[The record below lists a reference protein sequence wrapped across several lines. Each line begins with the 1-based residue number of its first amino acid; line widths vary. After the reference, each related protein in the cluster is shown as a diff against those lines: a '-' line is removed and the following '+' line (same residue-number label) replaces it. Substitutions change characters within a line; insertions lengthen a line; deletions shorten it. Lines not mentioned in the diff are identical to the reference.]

1 MSIIPTITRRLGLAF
16 GPWVLLLS
24 CLGAPT
30 VSFATEKLPA
40 AKAVSIS
47 HALLIGVQIYRDADV
62 PPLYGVSADM
72 DNARSIAT
80 AMGIPESNI
89 TELFNQQATKENI
102 AHELQRLAADVGDSS
117 RVLVYFSGHGTRWR
131 AKGQQSC
138 VEGLLTWD
146 RHVLVNREFAELIRP
161 VSQRAD
167 RLIVMFDACHSGGVA
182 KLVRGTQRAHDELR
196 PKFFPAEAIP
206 DNQCGTASNVLTR
219 GLLGAYSDGE
229 PPLPENV
236 IHIASARPDEVSFDE
251 ASKGGLATQ
260 AITRCLLGEAK
271 DLDGSG
277 AVTLAEVATCAQEFI
292 GRRLQGYSDL
302 LPHHVSLAGATHT
315 IANLGG
321 HANSTPNASGAI
333 ATLDDLFE
341 QRSHQLSLSV
351 KVERSKL
358 KIGRDFLSLTVTPSV
373 GGKLFLVLLGSDLK
387 TYYILFPNRLDGD
400 NDLTANVA
408 RTLPGTQWKIAA
420 GGPAGKDHILA
431 LVVPADAAINRR
443 LEELP
448 SDPTGTY
455 RILPAELENRR
466 NLVKSWLTSDTDG
479 RLVKFAA
486 ARAVVEE
493 TP

>member
-1 MSIIPTITRRLGLAF
+1 MRKPSSPVSPWAILWLCLGLPA
-16 GPWVLLLS
+16 
-24 CLGAPT
+24 
-30 VSFATEKLPA
+30 VSFATETPPA
-40 AKAVSIS
+40 VKTVSVS
-47 HALLIGVQIYRDADV
+47 RALLIGVQIYRDADV

-102 AHELQRLAADVGDSS
+102 TRELQRLAVDVGDSS

-131 AKGQQSC
+131 AKGQQGC

-146 RHVLVNREFAELIRP
+146 RHVLVNREFADLIRP

-182 KLVRGTQRAHDELR
+182 KTVRGIQRSQNELR

-219 GLLGAYSDGE
+219 GLLGTYLDGD

-260 AITRCLLGEAK
+260 AVTRCLLGEAK
-271 DLDGSG
+271 DIDGSG

-292 GRRLQGYSDL
+292 GLRLRGYSDL
-302 LPHHVSLAGATHT
+302 LPHHVSISGATHT
-315 IANLGG
+315 IANLNTQV
-321 HANSTPNASGAI
+321 NSAPIVSGAI
-333 ATLDDLFE
+333 ATLDDIFE
-341 QRSHQLSLSV
+341 QRSHQLDLRI
-351 KVERSKL
+351 KLERSKL
-358 KIGRDFLSLTVTPSV
+358 KIGRDFLSLTVTPSTS
-373 GGKLFLVLLGSDLK
+373 GRLFLFLLGSDLK
-387 TYYILFPNRLDGD
+387 TYYLLFPNRLDRE
-400 NDLTANVA
+400 NEMAANLS
-408 RTLPGTQWKIAA
+408 RKLPANHWKVAA

-431 LVVPADAAINRR
+431 LIVPPDAAINRR

-448 SDPTGTY
+448 LDTTGTY
-455 RILPAELENRR
+455 HILPTDLESRR
-466 NLVKSWLTSDTDG
+466 KLLTTWLTSDADG